1 MRKDLKNILITL
13 NLMLLKKKTKENF
26 SYFNAIGKYPHTRHI
41 QKFFKLQDGNL
52 EYLIKIKFFLSCVN
66 ILKYKYLNLS
76 IKIFLQLCVSQH
88 LLTIHTL
95 LNTLFSHKLQPFTY
109 DYKESTNIKNAIKNS
124 KNEYLKLYHLT
135 SYTSFFDKINKY
147 RGN

>member
-52 EYLIKIKFFLSCVN
+52 EYLVKIKFFFSCVN
-66 ILKYKYLNLS
+66 ILKCKYLNFS
-76 IKIFLQLCVSQH
+76 IKVFLLLCVSQH

-124 KNEYLKLYHLT
+124 KNEYLKFI
-135 SYTSFFDKINKY
+135 SFDIYIVF
-147 RGN
+147 